1 MSPNRARCVRFPLLR
16 LFLANVVEHANHRDV
31 RARASARNKMSV
43 RQDRVDVVEQLLR
56 ENAGS
61 AGGET
66 TRTIPGLR
74 PNRHRQGWIRRRAS
88 QR

>member
-1 MSPNRARCVRFPLLR
+1 MRASMSPNRARCVRFPLLR

-56 ENAGS
+56 ENAG
-61 AGGET
+61 
-66 TRTIPGLR
+66 L
-74 PNRHRQGWIRRRAS
+74 RRRRDDPHDTRLPPEPS
-88 QR
+88 